1 MELFLSWVPAIVLL
15 LVGVVLVRRDPRR
28 LLPGILFGALLF
40 LLLSRVLSLLL
51 GGVGRAIG
59 GELGEA
65 WALLGFILLG
75 AFAVVLLG
83 VGLLWNTFEMVR
95 RERPGPAALVTG
107 AIGLVLLAYVAGGVL
122 ALVFDSTVI
131 LFDLLLLMPPL
142 AYVGFVFVCFLLYST
157 VYGWAMRRFGGPVD
171 AVVVLGSGLLGG
183 ERISPLLASRLD
195 VGKRVYERSRAE
207 GRQTVLIPS
216 GGRGSDEKLAES
228 EAMARH
234 LVEQGVPGSDIV
246 LEDQSTDTRE
256 NLELSRQ
263 VMLRHGIR
271 GDVAVATNNYHA
283 FRSATLMRRA
293 GLPGYSIGAPTARY
307 YWPSATVREFLAMLR
322 DNLVINAIV
331 IGLLT
336 VPWIIYMV
344 NRLVSAFQ

>member
-1 MELFLSWVPAIVLL
+1 MPWWCSAPGFWVV
-15 LVGVVLVRRDPRR
+15 
-28 LLPGILFGALLF
+28 
-40 LLLSRVLSLLL
+40 S
-51 GGVGRAIG
+51 
-59 GELGEA
+59 
-65 WALLGFILLG
+65 
-75 AFAVVLLG
+75 
-83 VGLLWNTFEMVR
+83 
-95 RERPGPAALVTG
+95 
-107 AIGLVLLAYVAGGVL
+107 
-122 ALVFDSTVI
+122 
-131 LFDLLLLMPPL
+131 
-142 AYVGFVFVCFLLYST
+142 
-157 VYGWAMRRFGGPVD
+157 
-171 AVVVLGSGLLGG
+171 GSP
-183 ERISPLLASRLD
+183 PLLASRLD

-344 NRLVSAFQ
+344 DRLVSAFQ

>member
-131 LFDLLLLMPPL
+131 FFDLLLLMPPL

-183 ERISPLLASRLD
+183 ERISPCWPAGWMWASGSTNVPAPRAARPCSSPPA
-195 VGKRVYERSRAE
+195 GGGATRSS
-207 GRQTVLIPS
+207 PS
-216 GGRGSDEKLAES
+216 PRRWPATSWSRGSPDRTS
-228 EAMARH
+228 CSRTSPPIPARTWNS
-234 LVEQGVPGSDIV
+234 LV
-246 LEDQSTDTRE
+246 R
-256 NLELSRQ
+256 
-263 VMLRHGIR
+263 
-271 GDVAVATNNYHA
+271 
-283 FRSATLMRRA
+283 
-293 GLPGYSIGAPTARY
+293 
-307 YWPSATVREFLAMLR
+307 
-322 DNLVINAIV
+322 
-331 IGLLT
+331 
-336 VPWIIYMV
+336 
-344 NRLVSAFQ
+344 